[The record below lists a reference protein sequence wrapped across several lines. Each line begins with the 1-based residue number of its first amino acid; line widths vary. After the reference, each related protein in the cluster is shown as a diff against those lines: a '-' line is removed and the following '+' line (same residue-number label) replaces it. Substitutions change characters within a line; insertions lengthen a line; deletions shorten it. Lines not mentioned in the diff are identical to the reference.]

1 MLSFGAVDSEINSF
15 FLGLYYYYSAWNNK
29 TLLVSEYIVLHWRYC
44 YAKNLVWVGD
54 WNKSFRGCVRVMTEI
69 ELQIFLTVHNVYEFR
84 RRVLVLFYG
93 ILLSL

>member
-1 MLSFGAVDSEINSF
+1 
-15 FLGLYYYYSAWNNK
+15 
-29 TLLVSEYIVLHWRYC
+29 
-44 YAKNLVWVGD
+44 
-54 WNKSFRGCVRVMTEI
+54 MTEI